1 MSSLQNFYTETE
13 DTIKEEESLNK
24 YIDIFNEC
32 RKNPPS
38 LDDALK
44 HLFLNAG
51 SSEAESNQ
59 LITDIKNKAKATIER
74 EMNAK
79 EIKLKYPYLT
89 KEEALTISS
98 YTCEAF
104 IKKYSPYI
112 LLNSN
117 MVSDNREE
125 GLKNVSKYLYIFL
138 KALRKLPKY
147 YLETDPNYH
156 FLYRCIRKK
165 VPTCEDKLRP
175 KLVPYI
181 TNNNKTFWAF
191 TSTSHIINKIFLGK
205 NPDNPQ
211 MNFGTIF
218 TLVGK
223 VWGYDIFLFNY
234 YGEEEILLEPER
246 KFTVEEVMTEVN
258 DIIRVRCILKESPN
272 IDLDKKEITIK
283 YKCCLKIRL
292 FGHVFY
298 ENNWKNISKIIV
310 DNREVDFQEEF
321 EVPRDYEK
329 DILEVK
335 INLLGVI
342 NMKGMF
348 ADCEQLVWFS
358 DYSQWDT
365 SQVIDMSGM
374 FSCCKLDKFPDISK
388 WNTLNVENMSE
399 MFYQCKSLPDFSN
412 WNTSNV
418 KNMSYM
424 FKDCSSKEIQDISK
438 WDTSNVKDMS
448 GMFCSPFI
456 PSLPDISKW
465 NTSNVENMK
474 NMFGKYRGI
483 SLPDI
488 SKWDTS
494 KVQNMCQMFFCIE
507 LTSLPDISKWNTS
520 NVESM
525 NGMFS
530 HSNITSLPDI
540 SKWNTSNVESMN
552 RMFSHSNIT
561 SLPDISKWDIS
572 KVKEKEFMFPDN
584 LSLSSAI
591 KNKFNY

>member
-59 LITDIKNKAKATIER
+59 LTTDIKNKAKATIER

-79 EIKLKYPYLT
+79 EIGLKYPYLT

-104 IKKYSPYI
+104 IRKYSPYI

-283 YKCCLKIRL
+283 YKCSDSKIRL

-310 DNREVDFQEEF
+310 DNKEVDFEEF
-321 EVPRDYEK
+321 EVPYDNYK

-335 INLLGVI
+335 INLLGV
-342 NMKGMF
+342 NNLKGMF
-348 ADCEQLVWFS
+348 ADCQQLIWFS

-374 FSCCKLDKFPDISK
+374 FSCCKLDTFPDISK
-388 WNTLNVENMSE
+388 WNTSNVENMSE

-424 FKDCSSKEIQDISK
+424 FKNCSPKEIP
-438 WDTSNVKDMS
+438 DT
-448 GMFCSPFI
+448 
-456 PSLPDISKW
+456 
-465 NTSNVENMK
+465 
-474 NMFGKYRGI
+474 
-483 SLPDI
+483 

-494 KVQNMCQMFFCIE
+494 KV
-507 LTSLPDISKWNTS
+507 
-520 NVESM
+520 
-525 NGMFS
+525 
-530 HSNITSLPDI
+530 
-540 SKWNTSNVESMN
+540 
-552 RMFSHSNIT
+552 
-561 SLPDISKWDIS
+561 
-572 KVKEKEFMFPDN
+572 KERYVRYV
-584 LSLSSAI
+584 L
-591 KNKFNY
+591 